1 MSTECWAC
9 GGPSEPWPTL
19 ADKGFRQCA
28 DCGLIFRPRSLDAT
42 RAIYEGGAYEGRTE
56 YAADET
62 IDERR
67 GNARTRLA
75 WLRGYVRDGRLL
87 DIGAA
92 GGAFVLEAK
101 QAGFDAFG
109 VEPTPRFAEHARS
122 ELGVDVRDGR
132 LEDLELADASL
143 DVATM
148 WHVLEHIPEPRAALE
163 LVRDKLKAGG
173 RLVAEVP
180 NVDSVAAHE
189 DGERWTHLDPDV
201 HVSQFSPASLRLLL
215 ERTGFADVEM
225 RTFAHGSYLTL
236 GERWA
241 PRHVA
246 HRLRLA
252 RGRALG
258 LSHPTRHEFLRVV
271 ARRP

>member
-1 MSTECWAC
+1 MSSECWAC

-19 ADKGFRQCA
+19 ADRGFRRCA
-28 DCGLIFRPRSLDAT
+28 DCGLIFRPGSADAT
-42 RAIYEGGAYEGRTE
+42 RAIYESDAYGGRTE
-56 YAADET
+56 YAAEET

-75 WLRGYVRDGRLL
+75 WLQEHARGGRLL

-101 QAGFDAFG
+101 EAGFGAFG

-132 LEDLELADASL
+132 VEDLELEPASL
-143 DVATM
+143 DVVTM
-148 WHVLEHIPEPRAALE
+148 WHVLEHIPEPRATLE
-163 LVRDKLKAGG
+163 LVREKLRPGG
-173 RLVAEVP
+173 LLVVEVP
-180 NVDSVAAHE
+180 NVDSVAAQHE
-189 DGERWTHLDPDV
+189 GERWTHLDPDV
-201 HVSQFSPASLRLLL
+201 HVSQFSPASLRVLL
-215 ERTGFADVEM
+215 ERSGFDGTVM
-225 RTFAHGSYLTL
+225 RTFAHGSYLPF

-252 RGRALG
+252 RGGAFG
-258 LSHPTRHEFLRVV
+258 LSDPARHEFLRAV

>member
-1 MSTECWAC
+1 M
-9 GGPSEPWPTL
+9 
-19 ADKGFRQCA
+19 
-28 DCGLIFRPRSLDAT
+28 IFRPSSLDAT
-42 RAIYEGGAYEGRTE
+42 RAIYESDAYGGRSE
-56 YAADET
+56 YAVDET

-75 WLRGYVRDGRLL
+75 WLQRYVGRGRLL

-132 LEDLELADASL
+132 LEDLDLEPASL

-148 WHVLEHIPEPRAALE
+148 WHVLEHIPEPQESLRVVHDTLRPGGM
-163 LVRDKLKAGG
+163 LV
-173 RLVAEVP
+173 VEVP
-180 NVDSVAAHE
+180 NVQSVAAE
-189 DGERWTHLDPDV
+189 QMRDGWTHLDPDV
-201 HVSQFSPASLRLLL
+201 HVSQFAPSPLRLLL
-215 ERTGFADVEM
+215 ERSGFDPVEI
-225 RTFAHGSYLTL
+225 RTFAHGSYLPL
-236 GERWA
+236 AERWA

-252 RGRALG
+252 RGGAVG
-258 LSHPTRHEFLRVV
+258 LSHPTRHEFLRAI

>member
-1 MSTECWAC
+1 VSSECWAC

-19 ADKGFRQCA
+19 ADRGFRRCA
-28 DCGLIFRPRSLDAT
+28 DCGLIFRPASADAT
-42 RAIYEGGAYEGRTE
+42 RAIYESDAYGGRAE

-67 GNARTRLA
+67 GNARTRLG
-75 WLRGYVRDGRLL
+75 WLRGYASGGRLH
-87 DIGAA
+87 DIAAA

-101 QAGFDAFG
+101 LSGFDAFG
-109 VEPTPRFAEHARS
+109 VEPTPRFAEHART

-132 LEDLELADASL
+132 LEDLELEPASL

-148 WHVLEHIPEPRAALE
+148 WHVLEHIPEPRATLE
-163 LVRDKLKAGG
+163 GLRERLKPGG
-173 RLVAEVP
+173 TLVAEVP
-180 NVDSVAAHE
+180 NVESVAAAQQE
-189 DGERWTHLDPDV
+189 ARWTHLDPDV
-201 HVSQFSPASLRLLL
+201 HVIQFSPATLRLML
-215 ERTGFADVEM
+215 ERSGYQVVAT
-225 RTFAHGSYLTL
+225 RTFAHSSYLTAR
-236 GERWA
+236 ERWA

-246 HRLRLA
+246 HRVRLA
-252 RGRALG
+252 RGGALG